1 MEEKLYT
8 IPLTEA
14 FEADDECPFCFVERK
29 IEKEL
34 LDFVLGSASTYM
46 ESDVRAETDREGFC
60 REHFKK
66 MFDYG
71 NSLGNGWILKTH
83 YEQIQKELKQQI
95 KMFAPAKTSLMD
107 KLKGGK
113 GKEENAIALWTKE
126 KDDSCYIC
134 RRFAHT
140 YQRYLDTF
148 FYLYKKDHVLGDI
161 MKKGKGFCLHHFGEL
176 CGLADRA
183 LNAKQKEE
191 FYPLM
196 FRLMEESLQR
206 VGGDIN
212 WLVEKFDYRNQDAD
226 WKNSKDAIQRGMQK
240 LRGGYP
246 ADTPHRKA

>member
-1 MEEKLYT
+1 MEEKLFT

-14 FEADDECPFCFVERK
+14 FEANDECPFCFVERK
-29 IEKEL
+29 IEHEL

-46 ESDVRAETDREGFC
+46 ESDVRAETDSEGFC

-71 NSLGNGWILKTH
+71 NSLGNGWILKTY
-83 YEQIQKELKQQI
+83 YEKIQKELKQQI
-95 KMFAPAKTSLMD
+95 KLFAPSKISIKD
-107 KLKGGK
+107 KLKGK
-113 GKEENAIALWTKE
+113 KEKNSIALWTAA
-126 KDDSCYIC
+126 KDKSCYIC
-134 RRFAHT
+134 SRFQKK

-148 FYLYKKDHVLGDI
+148 FFLYKKDNSLQDI

-176 CGLADRA
+176 CGLADNM
-183 LNAKQKEE
+183 LNQKEREE

-196 FRLMEESLQR
+196 FHLMEQSIQR
-206 VGGDIN
+206 VGSDID

-226 WKNSKDAIQRGMQK
+226 WKNSKDAVQRGMQK

-246 ADTPHRKA
+246 ADSPYKKS

>member
-1 MEEKLYT
+1 MEEKLFT

-29 IEKEL
+29 LEHEL

-46 ESDVRAETDREGFC
+46 ESDIRSETDSEGFC
-60 REHFKK
+60 KEHFKK

-83 YEQIQKELKQQI
+83 YEKIQKELKQQI
-95 KMFAPAKTSLMD
+95 KIFAPSKISLKD
-107 KLKGGK
+107 KLKGK
-113 GKEENAIALWTKE
+113 KEETTIALWAAQ
-126 KDDSCYIC
+126 KDRSCYIC
-134 RRFAHT
+134 SRFHKT

-148 FYLYKKDHVLGDI
+148 FFLYKKDNTLQDV

-176 CGLADRA
+176 CGLADSM
-183 LNAKQKEE
+183 LNQKQKEK

-196 FRLMEESLQR
+196 FQLMEQSLQR
-206 VGGDIN
+206 VGDDID
-212 WLVEKFDYRNQDAD
+212 WLVEKFDYRNQNAD
-226 WKNSKDAIQRGMQK
+226 WKNSKDAVQRGIQK

-246 ADTPHRKA
+246 ADIPYKKS